1 MSTISSST
9 LPVAARQLT
18 SKPSGSYEINAREYG
33 PLAAGAIGLT
43 QAAWQGGEN
52 AVSSVVSLS
61 EAGLQKLSEGASA
74 VADGVAEAAETV
86 VDGVEDAAQA
96 VSDGLSDAA
105 DAVVDGVSDAAQAV
119 ADGAEALVDQGAEL
133 LQDGWDA
140 LGDLGE
146 SVTGYLTAGVVAGKA
161 LLDELT

>member
-1 MSTISSST
+1 MN
-9 LPVAARQLT
+9 LPFRRCVLVV
-18 SKPSGSYEINAREYG
+18 G
-33 PLAAGAIGLT
+33 LCAGLLQAPV
-43 QAAWQGGEN
+43 QAAET
-52 AVSSVVSLS
+52 
-61 EAGLQKLSEGASA
+61 AGLLANLNAQRLGAYQLQTLFHLLSIEEGASA

>member
-33 PLAAGAIGLT
+33 PLAAGAIGLS

-61 EAGLQKLSEGASA
+61 EAGLQKLSQGAQA
-74 VADGVAEAAETV
+74 VADGVSDAAEAV
-86 VDGVEDAAQA
+86 VDGVQDAAQ
-96 VSDGLSDAA
+96 
-105 DAVVDGVSDAAQAV
+105 AVVDGVSDAAQAV
-119 ADGAEALVDQGAEL
+119 ADGAETLVDEGAEL